1 MAGGSPREFA
11 DRMKSRGLSWLRT
24 LRLKVL
30 AYALII
36 PLAAWGVIALSPA
49 WAALP
54 IVGVAVAAVTMTL
67 NKMTQRLGQV
77 TCWTCG
83 ADLTGAPESVVGV
96 VCDSCG
102 AINQHRP
109 LTAEVPAE
117 DVQAW
122 AQLASREA
130 EPKDN
135 EQVQA

>member
-1 MAGGSPREFA
+1 
-11 DRMKSRGLSWLRT
+11 MKSRGLSWLRT

-67 NKMTQRLGQV
+67 NKMTLRLGQV